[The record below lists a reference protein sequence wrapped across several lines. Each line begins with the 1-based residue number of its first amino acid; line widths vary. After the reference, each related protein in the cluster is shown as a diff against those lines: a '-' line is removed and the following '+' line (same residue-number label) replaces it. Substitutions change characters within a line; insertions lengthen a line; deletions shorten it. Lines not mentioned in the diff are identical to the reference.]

1 VASGYGV
8 RTDIWHTYWI
18 IEKFAPQS
26 IAAMKAARQ
35 QRGELDFAIVNRLH
49 VPVAWGSMLLLVG
62 VLALAL
68 RGRPPFSDMGTL
80 ATVVTLAILANA
92 AACGALSNPHDR
104 YGARIV
110 WLATLVILMLPW
122 LQRRVTHASGRSV
135 VTTTT

>member
-26 IAAMKAARQ
+26 IAAMKAAHQ

-49 VPVAWGSMLLLVG
+49 VPVAWGSMLLLAG

-68 RGRPPFSDMGTL
+68 WGRRPFSDVGML
-80 ATVVTLAILANA
+80 AAVAALAILANA

-122 LQRRVTHASGRSV
+122 LQRRAAHASGRSV